1 VAVGGPVAASVAR
14 AACRS
19 AAEPTAPWSDN
30 AFDRP
35 APRCGVDATQEEFAN
50 PFGMDE
56 DCRNCPELA
65 DCRTSLVHGY
75 GDVGAEFLIVGEA
88 PTAGADRTGVP
99 FTGDA
104 AGERLQYV
112 LGELGLSRSPPAAT
126 EPDVQNVF
134 MTYLTRCRHPERPP
148 TDVELANCEPFLN
161 AEIRTIN
168 PEIIVTVGQRPLEAL
183 AIEYTTRAPDSFDVA
198 AEHATTVRGRGF
210 EIVPMVAL
218 DEQTDAQTDSF
229 LEHMLENVLSRDYR
243 QTKGRRSR

>member
-1 VAVGGPVAASVAR
+1 
-14 AACRS
+14 
-19 AAEPTAPWSDN
+19 
-30 AFDRP
+30 
-35 APRCGVDATQEEFAN
+35 
-50 PFGMDE
+50 
-56 DCRNCPELA
+56 
-65 DCRTSLVHGY
+65 
-75 GDVGAEFLIVGEA
+75 VGEA

-112 LGELGLSRSPPAAT
+112 LGELGLSRSPPEAT